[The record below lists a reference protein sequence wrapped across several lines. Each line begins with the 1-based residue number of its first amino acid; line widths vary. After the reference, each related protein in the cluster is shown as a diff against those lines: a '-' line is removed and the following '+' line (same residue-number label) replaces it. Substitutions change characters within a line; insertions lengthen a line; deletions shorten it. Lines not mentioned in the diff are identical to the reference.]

1 MTSLDPNIDPFEQS
15 TALVPSIGKLPHCFE
30 VETGK
35 FLVVV
40 MALSPNT
47 RDLSAKQ
54 KHKKRKELYSRLYNK
69 TRPGFYAE
77 LSESLHFAYAGQP
90 QGHGKPHQWRLFC
103 DDGLQEWLE
112 TFIHGTGLTT
122 ASSSTATGNYQ
133 VEWGGLYL
141 RLEAERRIAEALD
154 RAGVLFFANARG
166 RVGLKGSIVSNEQ
179 LTGRIE
185 VDFLILHQG
194 KSLVLEVDGSQH
206 SEAEQTI
213 RDYAKD
219 RVLLRAGVPTVRFTA
234 RDCLK
239 QPKAVVAEML
249 TILDSQ

>member
-1 MTSLDPNIDPFEQS
+1 MTSLDRQIIIDPSEQS

-35 FLVVV
+35 FLDVV

-90 QGHGKPHQWRLFC
+90 QGHGKPHRWRLFC
-103 DDGLQEWLE
+103 DDGLREWLE
-112 TFIHGTGLTT
+112 TFINGTGLTT

-141 RLEAERRIAEALD
+141 RSEAERRKAEALD
-154 RAGVLFFANARG
+154 LAGVLFFANARG
-166 RVGLKGSIVSNEQ
+166 RVGLKA
-179 LTGRIE
+179 
-185 VDFLILHQG
+185 ILFG
-194 KSLVLEVDGSQH
+194 
-206 SEAEQTI
+206 
-213 RDYAKD
+213 
-219 RVLLRAGVPTVRFTA
+219 
-234 RDCLK
+234 
-239 QPKAVVAEML
+239 
-249 TILDSQ
+249 